1 MPPAVLR
8 RARETG
14 VSLGKK
20 VKKLYLD
27 AAPLVMAFVLG
38 PIMETTFRQALIKSS
53 GSFSIF
59 FTRPIAAVL
68 LLLCVLSIAGAIAM
82 RRRQSK
88 AVQVLVE
95 GAQDE
100 K

>member
-1 MPPAVLR
+1 MMEDALR
-8 RARETG
+8 Q
-14 VSLGKK
+14 SLSISRGN
-20 VKKLYLD
+20 
-27 AAPLVMAFVLG
+27 P
-38 PIMETTFRQALIKSS
+38 
-53 GSFSIF
+53 SIF

-68 LLLCVLSIAGAIAM
+68 LLLCVLSIAGAITM